1 MLQPEAIIVT
11 TQSVIGRSLR
21 RAEGAAKVTG
31 AAAYTADVVRDGA
44 LWAGFVR
51 SPHPHARILSIDAS
65 RALALP
71 GVRTVVTGQ
80 DMPKILVGVYSLKDK
95 YPIAVDVVRYVGE
108 RVAGVVVEDQD
119 ALEEALGLVDVE
131 YEELPAVFDPLEAL
145 GPAAPVLH
153 PDYSGYRSA
162 FDGEDVQDSNMET
175 QTNTKAESVLP
186 FMPGMVYGPRNLDA
200 SVKNIQTIWRLDKG
214 DLDAGFAE
222 ADHVFEGT
230 YATPIISQAYIEPGG
245 VVVDIDDDG
254 VTHIWTSSQLT
265 FQVRRSLS
273 QFAGLPEDDIIVHP
287 VNVGGSFGGKMLAE
301 QALCGYYLARA
312 AGKPVR
318 IIEKFQ
324 EVLIDGA
331 PRHASIVQL
340 RAGVKKDGRLCAWD
354 AKIYFNGGAYTGRT
368 PLNGNMN
375 GTQRLAGSYR
385 TPNVRIESNVVYTN
399 LVPGGYYRSPGGV
412 QALFAVESLIDEI
425 ATAMGIDRLEF
436 RLMNAVRP
444 GDTLAT
450 DQALE
455 DPRAVE
461 VLQELKRMTA
471 WGSSGPAEAP
481 APNVAVGRGIACGH
495 RHIGGGECHMRL
507 RLEAD
512 GSLLLMSGV
521 ADTGTGAHTMHR
533 QIVAE
538 VLGIDP
544 DLVRVRVTGTDG
556 PYDEGV
562 RASRG
567 AHVEGQ
573 AAAATANN
581 FMEAAVRQAAE
592 HWGAP
597 EARVQWRSGSLI
609 NLETETLLTLSELA
623 QAPDGGPVEAEGRYR
638 GGIGD
643 VYDFQ
648 GMVADVAVDTET
660 GQVSVLQL
668 HYTHDVTKI
677 INPILHDGQLH
688 GAIIQ
693 GIGHTLM
700 EDVATDEGT
709 VVTQHLGD
717 YKIPNVQDV
726 PPLTMTHVEAAV
738 GPGPF
743 NAKGVSELG
752 IGMVAP
758 AIANAVYDATGVRV
772 RSLPLLGER
781 VLAGLR
787 ERVGAG

>member
-1 MLQPEAIIVT
+1 MT
-11 TQSVIGRSLR
+11 TQSVIGKSLR
-21 RAEGAAKVTG
+21 RAEGASKVTG
-31 AAAYTADVVRDGA
+31 TATYTADVALPDA

-51 SPHPHARILSIDAS
+51 SPYAHARILKIDAS
-65 RALALP
+65 KALALP
-71 GVRTVVTGQ
+71 GVKVVVTGQ
-80 DMPKILVGVYSLKDK
+80 DLPKTLVGVYSLKDK

-108 RVAGVVVEDQD
+108 RVAGVAAVDQD
-119 ALEEALGLVDVE
+119 TLEEALGLVEVE
-131 YEELPAVFDPLEAL
+131 YDELPAVFDPLEAL
-145 GPAAPVLH
+145 KPEAPVLH
-153 PDYSGYRSA
+153 PDYFSYRSA

-175 QTNTKAESVLP
+175 QTNTTSESVLP
-186 FMPGMVYGPRNLDA
+186 FMPGTVYGPRNLD
-200 SVKNIQTIWRLDKG
+200 SSVVKNIQTIWRLDKG

-222 ADHVFEGT
+222 ADRVFEGT
-230 YATPIISQAYIEPGG
+230 YTTPIISQAYIEPGG
-245 VVVDIDDDG
+245 VVVDIDGDG
-254 VTHIWTSSQLT
+254 LVHIWTSSQLT

-273 QFAGLPEDDIIVHP
+273 QFADLPEDGIMVHP
-287 VNVGGSFGGKMLAE
+287 VNLGGSFGGKMLAE
-301 QALCGYYLARA
+301 QSLCGYYLAKA
-312 AGKPVR
+312 AGQPIR

-340 RAGVKKDGRLCAWD
+340 RAGVKNDGQLCAWD

-375 GTQRLAGSYR
+375 GTLRLAGSYR
-385 TPNVRIESNVVYTN
+385 TPNVRIESDVVYTN

-425 ATAMGIDRLEF
+425 ATSMGIDRLEF
-436 RLMNAVRP
+436 RLLNAVRP

-461 VLQELKRMTA
+461 VLQELKRLTN
-471 WGSSGPAEAP
+471 WGGPGPAKAG
-481 APNVAVGRGIACGH
+481 APNIAVGRGLACGH
-495 RHIGGGECHMRL
+495 RHIGGGECHMRM
-507 RLEAD
+507 RLEPD

-538 VLGIDP
+538 ILEVDP
-544 DLVRVRVTGTDG
+544 DLIKVRVTGTDG

-581 FMEAAVRQAAE
+581 FMAASVQQAAE
-592 HWGAP
+592 HWGVP
-597 EARVQWRSGSLI
+597 EGRVQWRSGSLM
-609 NLETETLLTLSELA
+609 NLETETLMNLA
-623 QAPDGGPVEAEGRYR
+623 DLAGASLHGPVEAEGRYR

-648 GMVADVAVDTET
+648 GMVADVAVDAET
-660 GQVSVLQL
+660 GQVLVQQL
-668 HYTHDVTKI
+668 YYTHDVTKI

-688 GAIIQ
+688 GAIVQ

-700 EDVATDEGT
+700 EDVVTDEGT

-717 YKIPNVQDV
+717 YKIPNVQDI
-726 PPLTMTHVEAAV
+726 PPLIMTHVEAAV

-743 NAKGVSELG
+743 NIKGVSELG

-758 AIANAVYDATGVRV
+758 AIANAIFNATGVRV
-772 RSLPLLGER
+772 KSLPLLGER

-787 ERVGAG
+787 GKGGG

>member
-1 MLQPEAIIVT
+1 MT
-11 TQSVIGRSLR
+11 TRSVIGKSLR
-21 RAEGAAKVTG
+21 RAEGASKVTG
-31 AAAYTADVVRDGA
+31 AATYTADVVLPDA

-51 SPHPHARILSIDAS
+51 SPYPHARILRIDAS

-71 GVRTVVTGQ
+71 GVKVVVTGQ
-80 DMPKILVGVYSLKDK
+80 DLPKTLVGVYSLKDK
-95 YPIAVDVVRYVGE
+95 YPIAVNVVRYVGE
-108 RVAGVVVEDQD
+108 RVAGVAAVDQD
-119 ALEEALGLVDVE
+119 TLEEALGLVEVE
-131 YEELPAVFDPLEAL
+131 YEQLPAVFDPLEAL
-145 GPAAPVLH
+145 KPEAPVLH
-153 PDYSGYRSA
+153 PDYFSYRSA

-175 QTNTKAESVLP
+175 QTNTTSESVLP
-186 FMPGMVYGPRNLDA
+186 FMPGTVYGPRNLDS
-200 SVKNIQTIWRLDKG
+200 SVKNIQTIWRLNKG
-214 DLDAGFAE
+214 DIDAGFAE
-222 ADHVFEGT
+222 ADRVFEGT
-230 YATPIISQAYIEPGG
+230 YTTPIISQAYLEPGG
-245 VVVDIDDDG
+245 VVVDIDGDG
-254 VTHIWTSSQLT
+254 VVHIWTSSQLT

-273 QFAGLPEDDIIVHP
+273 QFADLPEEGIMVHP
-287 VNVGGSFGGKMLAE
+287 VNLGGSFGGKMLAE
-301 QALCGYYLARA
+301 QSLCGYYIAKA
-312 AGKPVR
+312 AGQPIR

-340 RAGVKKDGRLCAWD
+340 RAGVKNDGRLCAWD

-375 GTQRLAGSYR
+375 GTLRLAGSYR
-385 TPNVRIESNVVYTN
+385 TPNVRIESDVVYTN

-425 ATAMGIDRLEF
+425 ATSMGIDRLEF

-461 VLQELKRMTA
+461 VLEELRRLTDWKDSKPSEPGA
-471 WGSSGPAEAP
+471 SNLAI
-481 APNVAVGRGIACGH
+481 GRGLACGH
-495 RHIGGGECHMRL
+495 RHIGGGECHMRM
-507 RLEAD
+507 RLEPD
-512 GSLLLMSGV
+512 GTLLLMSGV

-538 VLGIDP
+538 ILEVDP
-544 DLVRVRVTGTDG
+544 DLIRVRVTGTDG

-581 FMEAAVRQAAE
+581 FMVASVHQAAE
-592 HWGAP
+592 HWGVP
-597 EARVQWRSGSLI
+597 EGRVQWRSGSLM
-609 NLETETLLTLSELA
+609 NLETETLMNLA
-623 QAPDGGPVEAEGRYR
+623 DLAGSSSDGPVEAEGRYR

-660 GQVSVLQL
+660 GQVHVQQL
-668 HYTHDVTKI
+668 YYTHDVTKI

-700 EDVATDEGT
+700 EDVVTDEGT

-717 YKIPNVQDV
+717 YKIPNVLDI
-726 PPLTMTHVEAAV
+726 PSLTMTHVEAAV

-743 NAKGVSELG
+743 NIKGVSELG

-758 AIANAVYDATGVRV
+758 AIANAIFNATGVRV
-772 RSLPLLGER
+772 KSLPLLGER
-781 VLAGLR
+781 VLVGLR
-787 ERVGAG
+787 EKGGS